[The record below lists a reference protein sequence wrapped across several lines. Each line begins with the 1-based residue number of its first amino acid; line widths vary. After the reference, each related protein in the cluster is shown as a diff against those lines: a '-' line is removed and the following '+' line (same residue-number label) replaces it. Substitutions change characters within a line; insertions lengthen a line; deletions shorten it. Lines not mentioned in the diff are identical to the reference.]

1 MNPYNPAAVIG
12 LRLESVGPACRRCF
26 REKYVVPRNDQ
37 ITRQWHLLRQL
48 EGSPGRSLQE
58 LVENVPEDFPKNART
73 VRRDLEALEAVGFP
87 LVIEKHNGQTH
98 WRLMEGFRDIP
109 ALGFSATEL
118 MALLLS
124 RNLLKPLER
133 TEIAESL
140 NSALSKASAALP
152 PQGHE
157 YVRAME
163 QMFSVG
169 IGPHKNFRQHRQTI
183 DLISQAID
191 KRRTAQMRY
200 FSASRDSTGRR
211 EVDPYFLRFA
221 GGGLYLI
228 GHCHLRKE
236 VRMFAVER
244 IRSIALTDHPYQ
256 MPLDFK
262 VDEYVQDSLGIMRS
276 GRRIEV
282 ELLFSKKAAAWVK
295 DKSWHPS
302 QEIKLL
308 KDGRLKMALKVADNE
323 ELVGWVLSFGS
334 QVKVVRPEALKQRVK
349 QEANN
354 ILRS

>member
-1 MNPYNPAAVIG
+1 M
-12 LRLESVGPACRRCF
+12 
-26 REKYVVPRNDQ
+26 PRNDQ
-37 ITRQWHLLRQL
+37 ITRQWHLLRRL
-48 EGSPGRSLQE
+48 ESSNGLTLQQ
-58 LVENVPEDFPKNART
+58 LVESVPEDFPKNART

-87 LVIEKHNGQTH
+87 LVTEHHNGQTR

-124 RNLLKPLER
+124 RNLLKPLEG
-133 TEIAESL
+133 TEIQASL
-140 NSALSKASAALP
+140 DSALSKASAALP

-169 IGPHKNFRQHRQTI
+169 LGPHKSYKEHKQTI
-183 DLISQAID
+183 DLVSQAID
-191 KRRTAQMRY
+191 KRKTVQMRY
-200 FSASRDSTGRR
+200 YSASRNSTGRR
-211 EVDPYFLRFA
+211 EVDPYHLWFA

-228 GHCHLRKE
+228 GHCHLRRE

-256 MPLDFK
+256 MPLGFN
-262 VDEYVQDSLGIMRS
+262 VEEYVQDALMIMRG

-282 ELLFSKKAAAWVK
+282 ELLFSKAAAAWVK

-302 QEIKLL
+302 QETSLL
-308 KDGRLKMALKVADNE
+308 KDGRLKMTLKVADND
-323 ELVGWVLSFGS
+323 ELVGWILSFGS
-334 QVKVVRPEALKQRVK
+334 QVKVVRPDSLGAKVKEEARK
-349 QEANN
+349 

>member
-1 MNPYNPAAVIG
+1 M
-12 LRLESVGPACRRCF
+12 
-26 REKYVVPRNDQ
+26 PRNDQ
-37 ITRQWHLLRQL
+37 ITRQWHLLRRL
-48 EGSPGRSLQE
+48 EGSSGLTLPE
-58 LVENVPEDFPKNART
+58 LVGNVPDDYPKNPRT
-73 VRRDLEALEAVGFP
+73 VRRDLEALEASGFP
-87 LVIEKHNGQTH
+87 LVTDRVNGQTR
-98 WRLMEGFRDIP
+98 WRLMEGFRAIP

-124 RNLLKPLER
+124 RNLLKPLEG

-157 YVRAME
+157 YVRSTE

-169 IGPHKNFRQHRQTI
+169 LGPHKSYREHKQTI

-200 FSASRDSTGRR
+200 YSASRDQTSRR
-211 EVDPYFLRFA
+211 EVDPYHLWFA

-228 GHCHLRKE
+228 AYCHLRKD
-236 VRMFAVER
+236 VRLFAVER
-244 IRSIALTDHPYQ
+244 IRSITLTDHPYQ
-256 MPLDFK
+256 MPLGFN
-262 VDEYVQDSLGIMRS
+262 VQEYVQDALNVMR

-302 QEIKLL
+302 QEHNLL
-308 KDGRLKMALKVADNE
+308 KDGRLRMVLRVADNE
-323 ELVGWVLSFGS
+323 ELVGWILSFGS
-334 QVKVVRPEALKQRVK
+334 QAKVIRPDALGKKVRDEARR
-349 QEANN
+349 
-354 ILRS
+354 ILTS